1 MKQCRCVKICICDL
15 AMALAIVTKIGITVT
30 ALHDC
35 QNVL

>member
-1 MKQCRCVKICICDL
+1 L